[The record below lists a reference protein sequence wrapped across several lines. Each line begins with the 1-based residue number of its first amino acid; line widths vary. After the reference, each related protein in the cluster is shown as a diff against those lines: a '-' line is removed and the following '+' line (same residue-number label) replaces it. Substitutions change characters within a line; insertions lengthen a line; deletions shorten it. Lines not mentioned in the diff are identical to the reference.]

1 MKKILFTIAIIMTM
15 ALSAN
20 AQSDGFF
27 NNYYNDVYN
36 DRMSNPNEIGLVM
49 PGSTI
54 GSNTNESAPLG
65 SGLLIMTVLGAA
77 YMIKKNRSLPVSV

>member
-1 MKKILFTIAIIMTM
+1 MKNILFTISIITKM
-15 ALSAN
+15 ASSAN

-27 NNYYNDVYN
+27 NNNDCFNY

-77 YMIKKNRSLPVSV
+77 YMIKKNRS

>member
-1 MKKILFTIAIIMTM
+1 MKKLIFTFAIIMTM

-77 YMIKKNRSLPVSV
+77 YMIKKNRS

>member
-1 MKKILFTIAIIMTM
+1 MKKILFTIAIIMVM
-15 ALSAN
+15 AFSAY
-20 AQSDGFF
+20 AQRDGFF

-36 DRMSNPNEIGLVM
+36 DRMTDPNEIGLLM
-49 PGSTI
+49 PNSTI

-77 YMIKKNRSLPVSV
+77 YMIKKNRS

>member
-1 MKKILFTIAIIMTM
+1 MKKLIFTFAIIMTM
-15 ALSAN
+15 ASSAN

-27 NNYYNDVYN
+27 NNNDGFNN

-77 YMIKKNRSLPVSV
+77 YMIKKNRS